1 MTNNDNVK
9 HIKARSIVFCQ
20 DKIDHTYAIE
30 GFECEMTKENAK
42 IINSLFENTENLVG
56 KNSTEI
62 YKARKQFLKDNN
74 SRYLSLLLFEKKA
87 MSYEKKVEA
96 LKKIENE
103 IENEMEIKIKKMKKK
118 MENEMKNTM
127 ENEMEN
133 EIENKM
139 ENEIEPSDELNK
151 FIKIQKN
158 EVIKRVKKSPVTT
171 KKLIKKK

>member
-87 MSYEKKVEA
+87 ISDEKKVEV
-96 LKKIENE
+96 LQQMENE
-103 IENEMEIKIKKMKKK
+103 IENEMENKIKE
-118 MENEMKNTM
+118 MENKIKQMK
-127 ENEMEN
+127 NEMEN
-133 EIENKM
+133 EI
-139 ENEIEPSDELNK
+139 EIEPSDELNK